1 MVQLDLDNIYLSV
14 NGLEPEDE
22 TKIWNI
28 LSFPVQVFGMKEVR
42 YRHVYN
48 RKTKKT
54 YAGLLQ
60 YVTEYLEDNDIE
72 YKLNDNRIK
81 PEQNG
86 NFSLVEYV
94 DKEKTIPLKL
104 RPYQQKVVDN
114 CREREIIQ
122 VATGGG
128 KAMPLDTAILTPNGF
143 VQLKDIHVGDIVFDE
158 DGNKTMVVGEYPQE
172 ELKAEYKIT
181 FNDGTSAICCE
192 DHMWKYK
199 LSYEFNENNWKE
211 TSLKEML
218 SKYKVISDRSYNI
231 AIPVAKAIQFDKKDL
246 LIHPYAMGLLIGD
259 GGFTN
264 RTITFTNVEND
275 IIEKLNGKISQFGS
289 FKYRKNKDSIQLHFV
304 GGRNNPF
311 REYIVNTFNFSNSK
325 KKFIPKEYLFS
336 SIEDRLEFARGLID
350 TDGSIDMRGHIRFT
364 TSSKQL
370 ANDFVF
376 LIRSLGYRT
385 KLSVKNRHEKGIEYA
400 VYVRSCDDMLFLSKK
415 HKEKFAKRSKHKNHH
430 YELMKI
436 VSIKKLNTKTEMKCI
451 SVDSEK
457 HTFICND
464 FIVTHNTCIMSAL
477 IPHFNVKPVLVF
489 ADKIGLC
496 QQLKSE
502 LEKFLGVEVGLVGD
516 GVKDYKD
523 ITVVSIQSAEDEY
536 LEKAKMCLFDE
547 CFPYKT
553 KVMLDNG
560 RYEEIGLICHKMSKG
575 EQFSVMSYNIETDEF
590 EPKRV
595 INYGKKNSSTTKF
608 IRVRVQD
615 EKGYKQEVTCTDNH
629 KFFVYNNK
637 EYIMAK
643 DLKIDDEVVYVKR
656 DRPNDWF
663 KHEIWKVIAVDYV
676 GRTTKYVYDLT
687 VEDNHNFFAD
697 RVLVSNCHHIP
708 SDTLSTVAMKCVNA
722 YYRIGVSA
730 TPWRDT
736 NDDILIEAALAKQ
749 NKEDYI
755 SASKLIELGYLVEP
769 TIYFVPIKDKFKGKN
784 YQQVYNSAI
793 VLNEN
798 RNKIIYKIAQKM
810 YEKNKHIL
818 ILFKQVNHGTEIAL
832 NLQKIISNKTHP
844 IKIVNPK
851 NNKDVT
857 IMVKE
862 VELLSGSD
870 DTIKRLAVFEAIR
883 QGICRCLVASTIADE
898 GLDLPILDTLIL
910 AGGGKSSTRAFQRVG
925 RVLRLHE
932 GKEKAIVF
940 DFKDFTPMLRRHS
953 RERQKYYLK
962 EPAWNIKEFN
972 VSPD

>member
-122 VATGGG
+122 AATGAG
-128 KAMPLDTAILTPNGF
+128 K
-143 VQLKDIHVGDIVFDE
+143 
-158 DGNKTMVVGEYPQE
+158 
-172 ELKAEYKIT
+172 
-181 FNDGTSAICCE
+181 
-192 DHMWKYK
+192 
-199 LSYEFNENNWKE
+199 
-211 TSLKEML
+211 
-218 SKYKVISDRSYNI
+218 
-231 AIPVAKAIQFDKKDL
+231 
-246 LIHPYAMGLLIGD
+246 
-259 GGFTN
+259 
-264 RTITFTNVEND
+264 
-275 IIEKLNGKISQFGS
+275 
-289 FKYRKNKDSIQLHFV
+289 
-304 GGRNNPF
+304 
-311 REYIVNTFNFSNSK
+311 
-325 KKFIPKEYLFS
+325 
-336 SIEDRLEFARGLID
+336 
-350 TDGSIDMRGHIRFT
+350 
-364 TSSKQL
+364 
-370 ANDFVF
+370 
-376 LIRSLGYRT
+376 
-385 KLSVKNRHEKGIEYA
+385 
-400 VYVRSCDDMLFLSKK
+400 
-415 HKEKFAKRSKHKNHH
+415 
-430 YELMKI
+430 
-436 VSIKKLNTKTEMKCI
+436 
-451 SVDSEK
+451 
-457 HTFICND
+457 
-464 FIVTHNTCIMSAL
+464 TCIMSAL

-516 GVKDYKD
+516 GVKYYKD

-615 EKGYKQEVTCTDNH
+615 SKGYKQEVTCTDNH
-629 KFFVYNNK
+629 KFFVYNKK

-663 KHEIWKVIAVDYV
+663 KNDIWKVMAVDYV